1 MSRETQ
7 KDLLD
12 FCMPHI
18 ITVLAGKVSLVLQ
31 QCD

>member
-18 ITVLAGKVSLVLQ
+18 TVLAGKVSLVLE